1 MFCTKCGK
9 EHKQNEN
16 FCTYCGNKLNNIKK
30 GNITIHRIG
39 RYVGCLLDIEILI
52 DKKKVGLLQN
62 RKEISINIPIGTHKI
77 IYDSVFGIQE
87 QEITI
92 TDEYPNLYIDIQIGM
107 GAFTNKIKI
116 LNVRKER

>member
-16 FCTYCGNKLNNIKK
+16 FCTYCGNKLNAIRM
-30 GNITIHRIG
+30 GNVTIHRIG